1 MCVFLLCSALF
12 VLLSNGKHS
21 IRCRDT
27 TFGQNTGL
35 VSSPAIR
42 ILLPYVIRDKVV
54 GAGDARVG
62 QRRAGLFLFKVMPTR
77 GWMRGMRAKLR

>member
-1 MCVFLLCSALF
+1 MCIPA
-12 VLLSNGKHS
+12 LLSPLRIIIEWKTLDSLQGHH
-21 IRCRDT
+21 IWPEY
-27 TFGQNTGL
+27 G
-35 VSSPAIR
+35 VSFITSHPDIA
-42 ILLPYVIRDKVV
+42 LPYVIRDKVV